1 MMMRHSPHSS
11 SLMRGRPR
19 FPGLPLFVYHGLVD
33 RTEPHIDSNDVKYWV
48 PIGQFTEQLD
58 QIRQAGCRVLLLKHL
73 ESIQADRAGCERH
86 TVLTFDDGRASDY
99 LVAYPQLVERRL
111 SAEFFLN
118 TAKIDTPG
126 FLTWQEIR
134 EMQGQGMSFQSH
146 SHEHLDLTR
155 LSSEDLERQL
165 DISKRTLED
174 RLGCSVDFLAAP
186 CGLVNRQVIDCALR
200 LGYRAVCSARSL
212 PARPGALKLDRVVIY
227 RSTTV
232 REFRQ
237 LLNCEPSCY
246 LRRIARS
253 PFYRVKNL
261 LVKFRPLRTRDKLPE
276 IMA

>member
-1 MMMRHSPHSS
+1 MPHSPHSS
-11 SLMRGRPR
+11 SWRPGRPR

-33 RTEPHIDSNDVKYWV
+33 RTEPRIDSNDVKYWV

-73 ESIQADRAGCERH
+73 ESIQAEGAGCGRH

-99 LVAYPQLVERRL
+99 LLAYPQLMERRI

-186 CGLVNRQVIDCALR
+186 YGLINRQVIDCALR

-212 PARPGALKLDRVVIY
+212 PARPDALKLDRVVIY

-232 REFRQ
+232 RQFRQ
-237 LLNCEPSCY
+237 LLDCEPSCY
-246 LRRIARS
+246 FRRIARS

-261 LVKFRPLRTRDKLPE
+261 LVKFRPLRARDQLPE
-276 IMA
+276 ITA